1 MKFIY
6 DSVHTTSVKNIYMI
20 FIDQY
25 HAVVIIRMNTAE
37 NKDSTVFCGDFSTI
51 IPPSPLQLDVVA
63 LDTQGDVVWP
73 VEPLAFSWLSSA
85 SFYWSVTSNHVK
97 SRLCHLEM

>member
-1 MKFIY
+1 MKFRY
-6 DSVHTTSVKNIYMI
+6 DSVHITSVKKIYMI
-20 FIDQY
+20 FIEQY
-25 HAVVIIRMNTAE
+25 HVVVIIRMNTAE

-73 VEPLAFSWLSSA
+73 VELLEFSWLFLA
-85 SFYWSVTSNHVK
+85 SFYWLVTSS
-97 SRLCHLEM
+97 SRKVTIMPP

>member
-1 MKFIY
+1 MKFRY
-6 DSVHTTSVKNIYMI
+6 DSVHITSVKNIYMI
-20 FIDQY
+20 PIEQY
-25 HAVVIIRMNTAE
+25 QVVVNMIIRMNTAE

-73 VEPLAFSWLSSA
+73 VEPLESSWLSSA
-85 SFYWSVTSNHVK
+85 SFYWSVTSSSCKVTIM
-97 SRLCHLEM
+97 SS